1 MYRGDTINPPLKV
14 RAGQFFFRG
23 RVISKISPILQS
35 GVELFPK
42 ISQMLIRGRV
52 ISRFQKILSIRAIVF
67 GPFFRCFSFKTTRST
82 LTFFGALRAR
92 FRPPPSITADHQI
105 RNSNFCQNAIS
116 FFFFF
121 RKRPKKLDRI

>member
-1 MYRGDTINPPLKV
+1 MLRKSPEMDELDQGLFNSCRLDTNGHLVLILRSCKVVRKFENPNISQICRTLTQTFKV

-67 GPFFRCFSFKTTRST
+67 K
-82 LTFFGALRAR
+82 TFFAVFTL
-92 FRPPPSITADHQI
+92 
-105 RNSNFCQNAIS
+105 
-116 FFFFF
+116 
-121 RKRPKKLDRI
+121 KLQEIA